1 MGNACCGSGKKNQTN
16 FNGDA
21 LNESDG
27 TEKGDDIFASSGN
40 ISYGDGRELS
50 GGGITG
56 QTAKINH
63 DLDALMDEYIEENLE
78 QKDIRDATGLIT
90 FEYFLKIYKAALIWN
105 RVNFQETKNAII
117 LRRRKALKDRRLET
131 YRQCIIDI
139 SNEDEKC
146 LQLVLE
152 EILDKIKIDN
162 KEF

>member
-1 MGNACCGSGKKNQTN
+1 
-16 FNGDA
+16 

-27 TEKGDDIFASSGN
+27 TEKGDDVFASSSKV
-40 ISYGDGRELS
+40 SYGDGRELS

-56 QTAKINH
+56 QKAKVNH

-78 QKDIRDATGLIT
+78 EKNVRDATGLIT
-90 FEYFLKIYKAALIWN
+90 FEYFLKIYKGALVWN
-105 RVNFQETKNAII
+105 RINFQETKNAII
-117 LRRRKALKDRRLET
+117 LKRRKALQDKILET

-139 SNEDEKC
+139 SSEDEKC